1 MPVGGGAVMVVAMRV
16 AGGRELSGDRRVD
29 RRGLAIATEL
39 RIGQAVARL
48 AVVGIDDVTARAAR
62 MAIVAGL
69 VVGPHEPHIRVVEAR
84 LVKVEHGDRDAQARA
99 RPAVRLFEV
108 GARSE
113 EHTSELQSLMSIS
126 YAVFCLK
133 KKNK

>member
-1 MPVGGGAVMVVAMRV
+1 MSRLLAPRIVRRVRPGRVDQRPMAAACVMPVGGGAVMVV

-62 MAIVAGL
+62 MAD
-69 VVGPHEPHIRVVEAR
+69 RKSTR
-84 LVKVEHGDRDAQARA
+84 LNSSH
-99 RPAVRLFEV
+99 
-108 GARSE
+108 
-113 EHTSELQSLMSIS
+113 
-126 YAVFCLK
+126 
-133 KKNK
+133 

>member
-1 MPVGGGAVMVVAMRV
+1 MRISDWSSDVCSSDLQRPVTAARFMPVGGGAVMVVAMRV

-62 MAIVAGL
+62 MAIVAEIGRASWR
-69 VVGPHEPHIRVVEAR
+69 ERVCTYV
-84 LVKVEHGDRDAQARA
+84 
-99 RPAVRLFEV
+99 
-108 GARSE
+108 
-113 EHTSELQSLMSIS
+113 
-126 YAVFCLK
+126 
-133 KKNK
+133 